1 MDGHQMTNQNATK
14 EAKQLETFL
23 NIEHEIEFKFNPR
36 KGFECLEKPI
46 QYCLSDAKGDIRH
59 LEF

>member
-1 MDGHQMTNQNATK
+1 MTNQNATK
-14 EAKQLETFL
+14 EAKHLETFL
-23 NIEHEIEFKFNPR
+23 NIEHEMEFKFNLQ
-36 KGFECLEKPI
+36 KGFECLENPT